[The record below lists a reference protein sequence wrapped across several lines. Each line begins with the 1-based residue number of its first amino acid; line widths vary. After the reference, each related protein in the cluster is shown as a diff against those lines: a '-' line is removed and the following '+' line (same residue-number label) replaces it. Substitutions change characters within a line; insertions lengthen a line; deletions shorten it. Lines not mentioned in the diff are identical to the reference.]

1 MEDRSVFTDE
11 EWRTL
16 LFAPL
21 WVFCSVAE
29 VDEDI
34 DEREIAA
41 LAMEVEDA
49 YLYDEPLVQ
58 EVFAVLQEDDQTLL
72 DFKADEREEDDGLA
86 EVAELLDRKVPG
98 EQADAFKKAMLFI
111 ARSVAEASGESSFSA
126 DRVSGG
132 EELSLFR
139 IADLLGVSL

>member
-1 MEDRSVFTDE
+1 MEDRSIFTDE

-16 LFAPL
+16 TFAPL

-29 VDEDI
+29 ADADI

-41 LAMEVEDA
+41 LSMEVEDA

-58 EVFAVLQEDDQTLL
+58 EVFEVLQEDDQPLL
-72 DFKADEREEDDGLA
+72 DFKADEREGDDGLA
-86 EVAELLDRKVPG
+86 EVADLLDRKVPG
-98 EQADAFKKAMLFI
+98 EQAEAFKKAMLFI
-111 ARSVAEASGESSFSA
+111 ARSVAEASGEESFSA
-126 DRVSGG
+126 ERVSGG

>member
-1 MEDRSVFTDE
+1 MEDRSIFTDE

-16 LFAPL
+16 TFAPL

-29 VDEDI
+29 ADADI

-41 LAMEVEDA
+41 LSMEVEDA

-58 EVFAVLQEDDQTLL
+58 EVFEVLQEDDQPLL
-72 DFKADEREEDDGLA
+72 DFKADEREGDDGLA
-86 EVAELLDRKVPG
+86 EVADLLDRKVPG

-111 ARSVAEASGESSFSA
+111 ARSVAEASGEESFSA

-132 EELSLFR
+132 EELALFR
-139 IADLLGVSL
+139 VADLLGISL

>member
-1 MEDRSVFTDE
+1 MEDRSIFTDE
-11 EWRTL
+11 EWHTL
-16 LFAPL
+16 TFAPL

-29 VDEDI
+29 ADADI

-41 LAMEVEDA
+41 LSMEVEDA

-58 EVFAVLQEDDQTLL
+58 EVFEVLQEDDQPLL
-72 DFKADEREEDDGLA
+72 DFKADEREGDDGLA
-86 EVAELLDRKVPG
+86 EVADLLDRKVPG
-98 EQADAFKKAMLFI
+98 EQAEAFKKAMLFI
-111 ARSVAEASGESSFSA
+111 ARSVAEASGEESFSA
-126 DRVSGG
+126 ERVSGG

>member
-1 MEDRSVFTDE
+1 MEDRSIFTDE

-16 LFAPL
+16 VFAPL

-29 VDEDI
+29 ADEDI

-41 LAMEVEDA
+41 LSMEVEDA

-58 EVFAVLQEDDQTLL
+58 EVFEVLQESDQTLL
-72 DFKADEREEDDGLA
+72 DFKADEREEDDGLVEMA
-86 EVAELLDRKVPG
+86 DLLDRKVPG
-98 EQADAFKKAMLFI
+98 EQAEAFKKAMLFI
-111 ARSVAEASGESSFSA
+111 ARSVAEASGEESFSA